1 MKTRNLGEF
10 LTIETQLR
18 MIINIKSKMQA
29 DSFLTFSLTTN
40 RLSTRR
46 ARAMQW
52 LTHNVRGKICGIF

>member
-1 MKTRNLGEF
+1 MKTKNWDEF
-10 LTIETQLR
+10 LTTETQLR

-46 ARAMQW
+46 ARAMQR
-52 LTHNVRGKICGIF
+52 LTRNARGKICGIF

>member
-1 MKTRNLGEF
+1 TTEA
-10 LTIETQLR
+10 QLR

-52 LTHNVRGKICGIF
+52 LTRNARGKICGIF